1 MVPGTA
7 QLSPAAHQVAPS
19 AAADL
24 FRHVSAEKAP
34 QYRAIMDVF
43 AAAKRQFRLH
53 LRPDEVLA
61 EAQWTGVAPPIEE
74 IQQALAQLTDWGNLQ
89 AQPDTARVA
98 TIEDFNRKRL
108 LFRLT
113 AGGEAAEAG
122 LAAFMEALAH
132 RGELQS
138 VALED
143 ILTRLSAL
151 QRLTMSPEVDA
162 AKVHE
167 ALRDLMHVFRGL
179 ADNAEAFMA
188 GLARTIE
195 LQRADAGAVISFK
208 TRLIDYLERFIGD
221 LVARSSRIAAVLL
234 ELDAAAASLLRMA
247 AEREAR
253 DAAPADAPIDVEV
266 ESDAVLQ
273 RLSAWRERWNGL
285 KQWFISDGRRRAQS
299 ELLRAN
305 ALSAIPRLLQAV
317 ATLNERRAGRS
328 DRAADFRRL
337 ALWFAEA
344 DSDAD
349 AHRLWRAAFALS
361 PARHLSL
368 VVADEN
374 VSADTSWMNAPPV
387 VMHPQLRQ
395 HGQLPTRGPPV
406 QIRDRSRERAQ
417 LAAQIGQET
426 VELERARRMLCTG
439 RETHLSEL
447 GRLDASAFRVF
458 LSLLGEALAAQAH
471 PDQIVERL
479 SGDGTLSIRLEPLSP
494 DTHAVIDTEIGRF
507 SGRDHRLLIAP
518 VQAIA

>member
-1 MVPGTA
+1 MST
-7 QLSPAAHQVAPS
+7 PAVLPTV
-19 AAADL
+19 AADL
-24 FRHVSAEKAP
+24 FRHVSADKAP
-34 QYRAIMDVF
+34 LYRAIMSVF

-61 EAQWTGVAPPIEE
+61 EAQWTGVTPSIEE
-74 IQQALAQLTDWGNLQ
+74 IQQALAQLTDWRNLQ
-89 AQPDTARVA
+89 AQPDTSRVA

-122 LAAFMEALAH
+122 LATFESALQR

-143 ILTRLSAL
+143 ILARLGAL
-151 QRLTMSPEVDA
+151 LRLALDADLDA

-167 ALRDLMHVFRGL
+167 ALRDLMHIFRGL

-195 LQRADAGAVISFK
+195 LQRADTNAVISFK

-221 LVARSSRIAAVLL
+221 LVARSARIADLL
-234 ELDAAAASLLRMA
+234 QELNAHAPQLLRVA
-247 AEREAR
+247 AERETR
-253 DAAPADAPIDVEV
+253 DAVPGDEELPSDV
-266 ESDAVLQ
+266 VLQ
-273 RLSAWRERWNGL
+273 RLSAWREQWSGL
-285 KQWFISDGRRRAQS
+285 RQWFVSDGRRPAQS
-299 ELLRAN
+299 QLLRAG

-344 DSDAD
+344 DTLAD

-361 PARHLSL
+361 PARHLAL
-368 VVADEN
+368 IVIDEK
-374 VSADTSWMNAPPV
+374 VSADTSWKDAPPV

-395 HGQLPTRGPPV
+395 YGQLPTRGSPV

-417 LAAQIGQET
+417 LAVQIRQEAA
-426 VELERARRMLCTG
+426 ELERARLMLCTDSES
-439 RETHLSEL
+439 RLSEL
-447 GRLDASAFRVF
+447 GRLNASAFRIF
-458 LSLLGEALAAQAH
+458 LALLGEALAAQQH
-471 PDQIVERL
+471 PDQSVERL
-479 SGDGTLSIRLEPLSP
+479 SGDGMLSIRLQPLGA
-494 DTHAVIDTEIGRF
+494 DTHAMIDTDIGRF
-507 SGRDHRLLIAP
+507 SGRDHRIFIAP
-518 VQAIA
+518 VPDTV